1 MLVMINQQISLH
13 LFSDA
18 WANIKQ
24 LKDRKKGDK
33 KELNELAVYFCL
45 EAFRDN

>member
-1 MLVMINQQISLH
+1 MTNQQISLR
-13 LFSDA
+13 LFSSA
-18 WANIKQ
+18 WVSIKK
-24 LKDRKKGDK
+24 LKKKKKGDK